1 VDTTNWEL
9 ESCLSRLTDAWMSSS
24 LAWCSPS
31 WGRRSGHW
39 LGVHTGGG
47 RTVAGIVDRRLAS
60 DGAGRRLERRAVDST
75 RLRGQFCSSGRS
87 TLLVWE
93 VGSTRLGGQLSSSG
107 RSTQLV
113 WEVDSTRLGGQ
124 LNPSGRSTL
133 PVWEVSSTRLGGQ
146 LYSSGR
152 SALPVWEAVACHHA
166 NNDNTPVAG
175 PAPTRRPMLLI
186 LDLQMLQLHVQTV
199 CCLLLLAVYSCT
211 RALVGSKG
219 TESAGCYWA
228 VLVASCSHMGVA
240 RAFTPARS
248 RRGGASA
255 NAGATRPPF
264 HGGVPPRLPRHAG
277 HQAPEDR
284 RTRPAADAVAHGCPV
299 RRQDD
304 DAASPRRSLAAA
316 RRARRHDR
324 GGRDRPPFERRAP
337 HRIVVP

>member
-39 LGVHTGGG
+39 SGVHTGGG

-152 SALPVWEAVACHHA
+152 SALPVWDAVACHHA

-175 PAPTRRPMLLI
+175 LVPTQRSTRTSLTLP
-186 LDLQMLQLHVQTV
+186 VWV
-199 CCLLLLAVYSCT
+199 VVST
-211 RALVGSKG
+211 RARGQLYPSGRSCAPLIRLVCVGR
-219 TESAGCYWA
+219 
-228 VLVASCSHMGVA
+228 
-240 RAFTPARS
+240 RA
-248 RRGGASA
+248 
-255 NAGATRPPF
+255 ATRGPSGTYTATCV
-264 HGGVPPRLPRHAG
+264 H
-277 HQAPEDR
+277 
-284 RTRPAADAVAHGCPV
+284 TV
-299 RRQDD
+299 RRLY
-304 DAASPRRSLAAA
+304 AR
-316 RRARRHDR
+316 RRART
-324 GGRDRPPFERRAP
+324 
-337 HRIVVP
+337 